1 MKLSDKIF
9 GRLCSGLLARFRKM
23 SGRLCAQDLSAMKI
37 SFSQHGEDLL
47 IAEHLFGASSSGR
60 GIYIDA
66 GCFDP
71 FLHSNTRL
79 LHLFGWRGINIDAA
93 ADVIEKFNRY
103 RPFDTNICAALS
115 DRVEEAILVGAPG
128 QASRGLAGSGTSG
141 TAQGRLMTTTTLATV
156 LERAVNGGAVVDL
169 LDVDCEDRDLAVMCG
184 FPFERFRPR
193 LIAVEA
199 HDKQG
204 LRDLAEFLGSKAY
217 VHVGTRGPTHL
228 FRDRE
233 TIPASLSP
241 STRITEIHPASD

>member
-1 MKLSDKIF
+1 MKLSDRIL
-9 GRLCSGLLARFRKM
+9 GRLCAGLLARFRKM
-23 SGRLCAQDLSAMKI
+23 PGRLCAQDLRAMKI

-93 ADVIEKFNRY
+93 AEVIEKFNRY

-115 DRVEEAILVGAPG
+115 DRVEEAMLVGAPG
-128 QASRGLAGSGTSG
+128 QASRGLAGAGVDCSA
-141 TAQGRLMTTTTLATV
+141 AQRVTTTTIAAVLEATV
-156 LERAVNGGAVVDL
+156 AGGTVVDF

-184 FPFERFRPR
+184 FPFEKLRPR

-199 HDKQG
+199 HDEDG
-204 LRDLAEFLGSKAY
+204 LHELAEFLGGKGY
-217 VHVGTRGPTHL
+217 VYVGTRGPTHV
-228 FRDRE
+228 FRDRQ
-233 TIPASLSP
+233 TIPPSLSP
-241 STRITEIHPASD
+241 STRIAELHPAAD